1 MAQFGGV
8 VKNIPILTK
17 KIEGFLAEDSYVRFA
32 PHLKIIAG
40 TMLFYCCCC
49 FKMQPNFVVVVA
61 ALVQTV
67 VLMRLYCIVD

>member
-1 MAQFGGV
+1 MPQFGGV

-17 KIEGFLAEDSYVRFA
+17 KNEDSYVRFA

-40 TMLFYCCCC
+40 AMLFYCCCC